1 MDAPPFRNGRGPPT
15 APFKHKRPPRSFLN
29 GSLDKKEST
38 GGKSRSS
45 GRTSGEDS
53 SSSFRPD
60 DSPASPAD
68 QDSAVGDSG
77 HIDLKAWP
85 ESVRAIRAIGH
96 FPQLSEKNVGLIL
109 QKAHQAGLADAE
121 FGAEVEESGVSLFV
135 RDVKFQ
141 DHPVI
146 WGSELVVCAQRGIA
160 ARQEDDR
167 GPPLPEATEVHGQI
181 EEPHSTPWIPR
192 VRLPQ
197 LVPALNTGTRWCGT
211 NRQAKSFV
219 QAAILRSTLL

>member
-1 MDAPPFRNGRGPPT
+1 MPGDQTEWVPRLEVDEPPFKNGRPPVQ
-15 APFKHKRPPRSFLN
+15 KRTGSAHSPVQTQTPPRSFLN

-38 GGKSRSS
+38 GGRSRSS

-53 SSSFRPD
+53 ISSFRPD

-109 QKAHQAGLADAE
+109 QKAHQAGLANAE
-121 FGAEVEESGVSLFV
+121 FGAEVEESGVSLFI

-146 WGSELVVCAQRGIA
+146 SLLSKLAE
-160 ARQEDDR
+160 
-167 GPPLPEATEVHGQI
+167 
-181 EEPHSTPWIPR
+181 
-192 VRLPQ
+192 
-197 LVPALNTGTRWCGT
+197 
-211 NRQAKSFV
+211 
-219 QAAILRSTLL
+219 RSGFGC